1 MVLWQL
7 LRARG
12 ALQTTRDR
20 NLGHGRVG
28 GQAVP
33 GSYNGSLGAY
43 APVHYAGDAAHGSV
57 KSFSMGAINKMTMQD
72 LNWRLASYMDEVDTD
87 SALNVL

>member
-20 NLGHGRVG
+20 TLGHGRMG

-33 GSYNGSLGAY
+33 GSYNGHLGAY
-43 APVHYAGDAAHGSV
+43 APVHYAGDATHGSV
-57 KSFSMGAINKMTMQD
+57 RTFSMEDNNKMNMQD
-72 LNWRLASYMDEVDTD
+72 LNWRLASYMDKVDTN
-87 SALNVL
+87 SALSVM